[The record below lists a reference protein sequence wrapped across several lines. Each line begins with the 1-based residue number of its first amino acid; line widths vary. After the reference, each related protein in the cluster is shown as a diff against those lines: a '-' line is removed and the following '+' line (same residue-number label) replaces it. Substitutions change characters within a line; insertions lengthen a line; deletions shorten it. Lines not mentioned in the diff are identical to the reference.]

1 MQLMSIEDLSVYLGD
16 SKRTIYKYIASG
28 DCPPYMRISAKNIKF
43 DRADVDAWLESKKVS
58 SPSAPLCLSE
68 EILPWAPRALRVTK
82 LAEKEAKQYGLDYV
96 GTEHLL
102 TAIMHEPECIAAIIL
117 KNLGVDSDRLQK
129 LYESLCPAGS
139 TSPGAS
145 HGKTDSKT
153 LQNRYHT
160 LIVQAADKYNLE
172 PEFIHAVITA
182 ESSYRRKA
190 VSKAGAKG
198 LMQLMPVTARRFGVD
213 DPFDPKQSIHAGAL
227 YLNKLLK
234 EFKSV
239 KRIKEATLE
248 ELTAVIGTAKAQ
260 IVKDGLGAT

>member
-82 LAEKEAKQYGLDYV
+82 LAEKEAKQYGLPYV

-117 KNLGVDSDRLQK
+117 KNFDVDSDRLQK

-145 HGKTDSKT
+145 HGETDSKT
-153 LQNRYHT
+153 LQNTARMAIRCAADESRRCGHKYIGTEHLLPGILLIT
-160 LIVQAADKYNLE
+160 GGLGCRILTELGVDLQKVRQERDRLIVCY
-172 PEFIHAVITA
+172 PEDA
-182 ESSYRRKA
+182 ED
-190 VSKAGAKG
+190 
-198 LMQLMPVTARRFGVD
+198 T
-213 DPFDPKQSIHAGAL
+213 
-227 YLNKLLK
+227 
-234 EFKSV
+234 
-239 KRIKEATLE
+239 T
-248 ELTAVIGTAKAQ
+248 
-260 IVKDGLGAT
+260 